1 MEVNKDNIINKLL
14 SENANLK
21 YVNLQLE
28 DLNEQLAKQVDELK
42 AEDNKED
49 ESNE

>member
-21 YVNLQLE
+21 YINLQLE

-42 AEDNKED
+42 AEENKE
-49 ESNE
+49 EK

>member
-1 MEVNKDNIINKLL
+1 MEVNKDNVINKLL
-14 SENANLK
+14 TENANLK

-42 AEDNKED
+42 AEANKE
-49 ESNE
+49 EK

>member
-21 YVNLQLE
+21 YINLQLE
-28 DLNEQLAKQVDELK
+28 DLNEQKDRRIAELEAKE
-42 AEDNKED
+42 NKE
-49 ESNE
+49 EK